1 MRDVTMRWPVD
12 EIGRYSVSPSTRP
25 STIAWP
31 TLSDASTTA
40 RTPSANA
47 GVATS
52 ASATAASTGTATTRV
67 RADGRGR
74 YGTGTPHRAISSVV
88 SRRSTRSAHALSSA

>member
-1 MRDVTMRWPVD
+1 MTIRCPVE

-25 STIAWP
+25 STIACP
-31 TLSDASTTA
+31 RLSDAWTTA

-52 ASATAASTGTATTRV
+52 ASVTAAITGAATRRV

-74 YGTGTPHRAISSVV
+74 DGIGTFTS
-88 SRRSTRSAHALSSA
+88 